1 MCVDVTVERGEKRDG
16 LERLLRIQ
24 RARAGR
30 KEKKETKE
38 KKEKKE
44 TSGVA
49 ALIGFGF
56 IFFSFL
62 SQRQRYTRRRVGGSP
77 KTAATV
83 HNFLYRH
90 NIINN
95 HSDND
100 SRGCTDS
107 LVRSALLFSP
117 LSLSP
122 SCPPQDHS
130 FKYILLLDEI
140 D

>member
-1 MCVDVTVERGEKRDG
+1 MCVCVDVTVERGEKRDG

-56 IFFSFL
+56 IFFFL
-62 SQRQRYTRRRVGGSP
+62 PVT
-77 KTAATV
+77 TTTV
-83 HNFLYRH
+83 HATT
-90 NIINN
+90 
-95 HSDND
+95 
-100 SRGCTDS
+100 SRWITKDGRNGS
-107 LVRSALLFSP
+107 QLRI
-117 LSLSP
+117 
-122 SCPPQDHS
+122 PPQHHQQQP
-130 FKYILLLDEI
+130 
-140 D
+140 